1 MHNSSSE
8 NANNITVAPFHT
20 CKDPLPNIPEHVF
33 PKLWK
38 IVYWTSQCLT
48 WLILPLMQSYIK
60 AGDFTVQGKLKSAL
74 IDNAIYYGSYLF
86 ICGILLIYIALK
98 PGLYLDG

>member
-1 MHNSSSE
+1 
-8 NANNITVAPFHT
+8 
-20 CKDPLPNIPEHVF
+20 
-33 PKLWK
+33 
-38 IVYWTSQCLT
+38 
-48 WLILPLMQSYIK
+48 MQSYIK

-98 PGLYLDG
+98 PGFDLDG